1 MSNFIREPAIPYP
14 KFTLAMWEEN
24 QNDVL
29 RLLAEHVV
37 AVKARRDRN
46 NEKRKILFDALTQ
59 DGTAPQRRKAK
70 SALDEVFP
78 VESFFEGDV
87 YQQAYTLLSKSDW
100 NTSFRV
106 RSAAALVQAMND
118 LKEVTQR
125 AAVAA
130 QEVTERL
137 KRARAVLAEEVAAGR
152 MPAEKALS
160 LSDADAK
167 LIAEEILVQRAIN
180 EKSGPVDCPCE
191 ECGEWFPDEK
201 RCQCGNRRICW
212 ESSGDFLL
220 GKGYVY
226 AQAY

>member
-1 MSNFIREPAIPYP
+1 VSNFIREPAIPYP
-14 KFTLAMWEEN
+14 SFTLTMWEEN

-29 RLLAEHVV
+29 RLLAEHVA

-46 NEKRKILFDALTQ
+46 NEKRKVLIEALTQ
-59 DGTAPQRRKAK
+59 DGTAAQKRKAK
-70 SALDEVFP
+70 SALDEVLP

-87 YQQAYTLLSKSDW
+87 YRQAFVRLSKSDW
-100 NTSFRV
+100 NGASRV
-106 RSAAALVQAMND
+106 NSAASLCQAMND
-118 LKEVTQR
+118 LKEATQR

-152 MPAEKALS
+152 MPAEEALS

-167 LIAEEILVQRAIN
+167 LIAEGILVQRAIN
-180 EKSGPVDCPCE
+180 EESGPVDCPCDN
-191 ECGEWFPDEK
+191 CGEWFPEEK